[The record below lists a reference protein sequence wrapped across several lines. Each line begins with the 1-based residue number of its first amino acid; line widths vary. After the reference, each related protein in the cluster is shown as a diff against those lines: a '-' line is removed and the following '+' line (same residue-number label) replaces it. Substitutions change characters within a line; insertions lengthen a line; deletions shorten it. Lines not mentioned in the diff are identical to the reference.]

1 MTPKKINLLVMNT
14 IILPVDFSEASSNA
28 VRYAAAM
35 SCDRAVGRIILLHT
49 ASVTVYDNISTVG
62 DGDVMTEEWQRTS
75 SLLEE
80 RSRELIAECPRGVRI
95 QTAMSEM
102 PVVRAV
108 HQLLSDVGAGMVVV
122 GAEEG
127 AEDGTLGGH
136 VIGLARTSSA
146 PVLVVPRGCRYVR
159 PREAV
164 VLTRP
169 GQDAGGLLDKEWLQ
183 TELGTTFFSYYPVS
197 GADPI
202 QGILDHA
209 DAVAAQLL
217 VALPG
222 RRSLFYR
229 LTHKDL
235 SKAIAQNTAYPVLL
249 LK

>member
-1 MTPKKINLLVMNT
+1 MNT

-62 DGDVMTEEWQRTS
+62 DGDLMTDEWRRTT

-80 RSRELIAECPRGVRI
+80 RSRELMAECPRGVRI

-108 HQLLSDVGAGMVVV
+108 HQLLSDVGAGMVLV

-127 AEDGTLGGH
+127 AEDGALGAH
-136 VIGLARTSSA
+136 VIGLARTSSV
-146 PVLVVPRGCRYVR
+146 PVLVVPRGCRYIR
-159 PREAV
+159 PREAMV
-164 VLTRP
+164 VARP
-169 GQDAGGLLDKEWLQ
+169 GQDVGDLLDKEWLRQ
-183 TELGTTFFSYYPVS
+183 ELGTTDLSFYSVS
-197 GADPI
+197 GSDPI

-209 DAVAAQLL
+209 DAVATQLI

-229 LTHKDL
+229 LTHKDI
-235 SKAIAQNTAYPVLL
+235 SKAIAQNASYPVLL

>member
-1 MTPKKINLLVMNT
+1 
-14 IILPVDFSEASSNA
+14 
-28 VRYAAAM
+28 
-35 SCDRAVGRIILLHT
+35 
-49 ASVTVYDNISTVG
+49 
-62 DGDVMTEEWQRTS
+62 
-75 SLLEE
+75 
-80 RSRELIAECPRGVRI
+80 
-95 QTAMSEM
+95 
-102 PVVRAV
+102 
-108 HQLLSDVGAGMVVV
+108 
-122 GAEEG
+122 
-127 AEDGTLGGH
+127 
-136 VIGLARTSSA
+136 
-146 PVLVVPRGCRYVR
+146 
-159 PREAV
+159 V
-164 VLTRP
+164 VLTPP

>member
-1 MTPKKINLLVMNT
+1 MNT

-62 DGDVMTEEWQRTS
+62 DGDLMTDEWRRTA

-80 RSRELIAECPRGVRI
+80 RSRELMAECPRGVRI

-108 HQLLSDVGAGMVVV
+108 HQLLSDVGAGLVLV

-136 VIGLARTSSA
+136 VIGLARTSSV

-159 PREAV
+159 PTEALV
-164 VLTRP
+164 VTRP
-169 GQDAGGLLDKEWLQ
+169 GQDAGDLLDKEWLRR
-183 TELGTTFFSYYPVS
+183 ELGTTACSFYSVS
-197 GADPI
+197 GFDPI

-209 DAVAAQLL
+209 EAVAAQLI

-229 LTHKDL
+229 LTHEDI
-235 SKAIAQNTAYPVLL
+235 SKAIAQNAAYPVLL